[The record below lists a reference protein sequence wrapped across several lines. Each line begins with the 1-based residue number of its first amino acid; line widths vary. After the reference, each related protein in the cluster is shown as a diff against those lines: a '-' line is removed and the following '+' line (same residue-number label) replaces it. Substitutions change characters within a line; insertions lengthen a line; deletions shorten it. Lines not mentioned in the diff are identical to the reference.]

1 MDSNTFPRGRLL
13 SQKGEPLQLRSLF
26 FFFSVGPEAQESVM
40 EEGAKSSPL
49 SRALGGDTAGREERV
64 VSQR

>member
-13 SQKGEPLQLRSLF
+13 SQKGEPLQLRSL